1 MLRNND
7 HRPRRVVDEVMAEA
21 AQDELGQTT
30 SPSTPDDDRVGVFAV
45 GQPEQPTRAT
55 VRR

>member
-1 MLRNND
+1 LRNND